1 MKEQIFESTKKFFYP
16 ENTIAK
22 EFIEKAKDLDELKTI
37 ILKHNIGLQG
47 SSQYFD
53 ANMLIMSID
62 RYLQDGD
69 IRHLTSAG
77 NFRFT
82 VIRLKRK

>member
-1 MKEQIFESTKKFFYP
+1 MSEQFFETTKRFFIP
-16 ENTIAK
+16 DNTTAK
-22 EFIEKAKDLDELKTI
+22 ALIEKAKDLDELKTI
-37 ILKHNIGLQG
+37 ILKHHIGLQG
-47 SSQYFD
+47 RSQYFD
-53 ANMLIMSID
+53 ANMLVISID

-82 VIRLKRK
+82 VIRLKQK

>member
-1 MKEQIFESTKKFFYP
+1 MNEQFFESTKKFFNP
-16 ENTIAK
+16 ENTSAK
-22 EFIEKAKDLDELKTI
+22 ELIEKAKDLYELKTI
-37 ILKHNIGLQG
+37 IVKHNIGLQG

-53 ANMLIMSID
+53 ANMLVMSID